1 MNVSPNVKD
10 TEKFWVRGYVM
21 IAGFIRRI
29 SMPLVHGLLLLLLF
43 ASGCIV
49 RPAADT
55 ILTVA
60 KSGGASAQKQRLG
73 FRDAMWTETDD
84 ECVIIASGW
93 HPREHE
99 TYAFF
104 ICEPYPLLQ
113 RRHIRITCGV
123 DRLRTDD
130 VKKVELILD
139 SSLLDFQTPVGQMAL
154 YVGSTQSR
162 IGSFFGGRSVSLKNL
177 TLRQSDNP
185 DQTVTV
191 SGRIVAGKATEK
203 KISWTLEQF
212 DSFRKSGPQDRP

>member
-1 MNVSPNVKD
+1 M
-10 TEKFWVRGYVM
+10 T
-21 IAGFIRRI
+21 AGFIRGVSI
-29 SMPLVHGLLLLLLF
+29 PLVHGVLLLLPF

-84 ECVIIASGW
+84 ECVIVASGW

-104 ICEPYPLLQ
+104 ICEPYPVPQ
-113 RRHIRITCGV
+113 RRHIRITCGA

-139 SSLLDFQTPVGQMAL
+139 SSLLDFPASGSQMAL

-162 IGSFFGGRSVSLKNL
+162 IRSFLGCRSVTLKNL
-177 TLRQSDNP
+177 TLKLIDDP
-185 DQTVTV
+185 DKTVSV
-191 SGRIVAGKATEK
+191 SGRIVAGKATEDR
-203 KISWTLEQF
+203 ISWTLEQF
-212 DSFRKSGPQDRP
+212 DSLRESALKERP

>member
-1 MNVSPNVKD
+1 M
-10 TEKFWVRGYVM
+10 RGCVI
-21 IAGFIRRI
+21 IAGSIRR
-29 SMPLVHGLLLLLLF
+29 MLMFLVCALLLLIPF
-43 ASGCIV
+43 VSGCIV

-60 KSGGASAQKQRLG
+60 KSGGVSAQKQRLG

-104 ICEPYPLLQ
+104 ICEPQYGPQ
-113 RRHIRITCGV
+113 YRHIRITCGA

-130 VKKVELILD
+130 VKKVELVLD
-139 SSLLDFQTPVGQMAL
+139 SSLLDFQTPGRQMAL

-162 IGSFFGGRSVSLKNL
+162 IG
-177 TLRQSDNP
+177 
-185 DQTVTV
+185 
-191 SGRIVAGKATEK
+191 
-203 KISWTLEQF
+203 
-212 DSFRKSGPQDRP
+212 